1 MGTYPITLSGGSDL
15 NYAITLVNG
24 TLTVNQAILVITADA
39 KSKIFGNPDP
49 ELTFKASGFKNSDS
63 ENMLTGTLAR
73 SPGENVGSYEIS
85 LGTLNAGDNYQ
96 IEFIGN
102 ELEIIPARLAE
113 ILTGGDITT
122 PWSINP
128 LLPNQVNIL
137 TQDGQIIS
145 YNVTWD
151 ISTIDVL
158 KRGTYTVFGTVD
170 LPTGILNPSGQK
182 AVIRVVVLPKP
193 APSDITLSNDNFIP
207 DPSISLQEI
216 GFFSVID
223 AFDDVHTVEL
233 VPGASDNNYFEIDSN
248 VLYWNS
254 EEEAAGVITFTIL
267 VRVTDRDGN
276 VFEKSFLITRNR
288 KAIDEIEV
296 FNTFSPNDDGINDTW
311 GIPDLQYF
319 RGGRVQV
326 YDKDGRRVFYTES
339 PSIRWDGNFEG
350 NALPTGTYIWVLESL
365 ETGEVRSGT
374 LTLFRK

>member
-1 MGTYPITLSGGSDL
+1 
-15 NYAITLVNG
+15 
-24 TLTVNQAILVITADA
+24 
-39 KSKIFGNPDP
+39 
-49 ELTFKASGFKNSDS
+49 
-63 ENMLTGTLAR
+63 MLTGTLAR

-319 RGGRVQV
+319 RGGRV
-326 YDKDGRRVFYTES
+326 
-339 PSIRWDGNFEG
+339 
-350 NALPTGTYIWVLESL
+350 
-365 ETGEVRSGT
+365 
-374 LTLFRK
+374 